1 MHCDLG
7 LDEIFLNVNKCFIF
21 VYFYHVLMENNVI
34 SCTVDSSVI
43 VTYFIHVTLY
53 LKKFP
58 TLFFLFCF
66 VFLYFSSLTFE
77 LKALRQQAHCSL
89 PPMDQ
94 FTSSAEISEKNLFPF
109 SKHKMVKHRF
119 SLNFLFC
126 YNMSPRFNSPQY

>member
-58 TLFFLFCF
+58 TLFLFVLFFVF
-66 VFLYFSSLTFE
+66 VFLYFSSLTSE

-94 FTSSAEISEKNLFPF
+94 FTSSAEISGKKKPHFPF
-109 SKHKMVKHRF
+109 
-119 SLNFLFC
+119 LNTKWSNTGLV
-126 YNMSPRFNSPQY
+126 

>member
-43 VTYFIHVTLY
+43 VTYFIHVTLD

-58 TLFFLFCF
+58 TLCF
-66 VFLYFSSLTFE
+66 VLFFGFFCLYFSSLTSE

-94 FTSSAEISEKNLFPF
+94 FTSSAEISERKLISLF
-109 SKHKMVKHRF
+109 
-119 SLNFLFC
+119 
-126 YNMSPRFNSPQY
+126 

>member
-58 TLFFLFCF
+58 TLFLFVF
-66 VFLYFSSLTFE
+66 VFLYFSSLTSE

-94 FTSSAEISEKNLFPF
+94 FTSSAEISEKKTHFPF
-109 SKHKMVKHRF
+109 
-119 SLNFLFC
+119 LNTKWSNTGLV
-126 YNMSPRFNSPQY
+126 

>member
-58 TLFFLFCF
+58 TLFLFVLFF
-66 VFLYFSSLTFE
+66 VFLYFSSLTSE

-94 FTSSAEISEKNLFPF
+94 FTSSAEISEKKPHFPF
-109 SKHKMVKHRF
+109 
-119 SLNFLFC
+119 LNTKWSNTGLV
-126 YNMSPRFNSPQY
+126 